1 MSDVKYTDILRYD
14 LGGGVEAFSTR
25 RDSVL
30 PYPVITGHQV
40 HGAKVAKVDR
50 PDLIR
55 EDLEGFDAFMTQLKG
70 VAIGVRTADCAP
82 ILLYDP
88 VAGAVAAV
96 HSGWRGTLQRVSQ
109 KTIFAMKR
117 NFGSDPTHL
126 RAVIGPCIG
135 TDSFQV
141 GAEVVIMFKEQG
153 FPLDDIWT
161 FREGYR
167 PSRLEGGHHV
177 DLVKA
182 NHWLLEESGVLPE
195 NIQSADIDTFT
206 DESFFSA
213 RREGFD
219 CGRTINGIM
228 LLEGGA

>member
-1 MSDVKYTDILRYD
+1 MAEGTFSELLRYE
-14 LGGGVEAFSTR
+14 LGSGVEAFSTR

-30 PYPVITGHQV
+30 PYSVITGHQV

-55 EDLEGFDAFMTQLKG
+55 EDLEGFDAFMTDLKG

-88 VAGAVAAV
+88 VARAVAAV
-96 HSGWRGTLQRVSQ
+96 HSGWRGTLQQVSQ
-109 KTIFAMKR
+109 KAIFAMKR
-117 NFGSDPTHL
+117 HFGSEPANL
-126 RAVIGPCIG
+126 RAVIGPCLG
-135 TDSFQV
+135 MDSFQV

-153 FPLDDIWT
+153 FPLDDIWI

-167 PSRLEGGHHV
+167 PGKMEGGHHI
-177 DLVKA
+177 DLVKS
-182 NHWLLEESGVLPE
+182 NRWLLEEAGVIPG
-195 NIQSADIDTFT
+195 NIQSDDIDTYT

-213 RREGFD
+213 RREGYK

-228 LLEGGA
+228 LL